1 MKALIYLLGVL
12 VAVACLFSACN
23 EEDENEYPV
32 ITEET
37 IKLANDATFGPVLTD
52 GDGFTL
58 YFFAKDVKG
67 NSLCNGN
74 CADAWPAFF
83 TEKVEVGNGLD
94 KSDFATIERE
104 DGSKQTTFKGWPLYY
119 FAQDENAGDVN
130 GDGLGDVWFVGKPDY
145 TVMIGEQSIEGQIQL
160 QMVSQEG
167 NSLYF
172 FLQDKENDSNCNG
185 GCLANWPAFFDD
197 SLVLPS
203 FLEESDFAVFDRDNG
218 EKQLAYKGM
227 PMYFFANDNQ
237 RGDINGHEV
246 GDVWFLFGEN
256 ALLEDF

>member
-1 MKALIYLLGVL
+1 MKSLIYLLGIM
-12 VAVACLFSACN
+12 VAIAGVFSSCN

-32 ITEET
+32 VTEET
-37 IKLANDATFGPVLTD
+37 IKVASDDEFGSVLTD

-67 NSLCNGN
+67 NSQCNGN
-74 CADAWPAFF
+74 CANAWPAFF
-83 TEKVEVGNGLD
+83 AEKIEVGNELN
-94 KSDFATIERE
+94 KADFATIERE

-119 FAQDENAGDVN
+119 FAQDENAGEIN
-130 GDGLGDVWFVGKPDY
+130 GDGLGDVWFVGKPNY
-145 TVMIGEQSIEGQIQL
+145 SVMIGEQSIDEQNQI

-172 FLQDKENDSNCNG
+172 FLQDEENKSNCNN
-185 GCLANWPAFFDD
+185 GCLSNWPAFFDD
-197 SLVLPS
+197 SLILPS
-203 FLEESDFAVFDRDNG
+203 ILNESDFSVFDRDSG

-227 PMYFFANDNQ
+227 PIYIFANDNQ
-237 RGDINGHEV
+237 RGDINGHQV

-256 ALLEDF
+256 ILLEDL

>member
-1 MKALIYLLGVL
+1 MKSLIYLLGIT
-12 VAVACLFSACN
+12 VALAALFSSCN

-32 ITEET
+32 VTEET
-37 IKLANDATFGPVLTD
+37 IQLANDTEFGPVLTD

-58 YFFAKDVKG
+58 YFFAEDVEG

-74 CADAWPAFF
+74 CAGAWPAFF
-83 TEKVEVGNGLD
+83 TEEIEVGTDLD
-94 KSDFATIERE
+94 KADFATIERE

-119 FAQDENAGDVN
+119 FAQDENAGEIN

-145 TVMIGEQSIEGQIQL
+145 SLMIGEQSIEEQNQIH
-160 QMVSQEG
+160 MVSQEG

-172 FLQDKENDSNCNG
+172 FLQDEENKSNCND

-197 SLVLPS
+197 SLILPS
-203 FLEESDFAVFDRDNG
+203 IMNESDFTIFDRDNG

-227 PMYFFANDNQ
+227 PIYFFANDNQ
-237 RGDINGHEV
+237 RGDINGHQA
-246 GDVWFLFGEN
+246 GDVWFLF
-256 ALLEDF
+256 AEDTLIEEL